1 MSEQAKALELAE
13 QADIER
19 EALVAR
25 FGGEFSLLV
34 DVADELRL
42 LHSVNAELLE
52 ALQGLIDAHAVP
64 SSACKERPAYDAAR
78 AAVARALGQSKG
90 E

>member
-1 MSEQAKALELAE
+1 MSEQAKALVLAG
-13 QADIER
+13 
-19 EALVAR
+19 ALEKCDYGWVP
-25 FGGEFSLLV
+25 SWLLNESS
-34 DVADELRL
+34 AELRR